1 MSEYCCNTIAS
12 HFLRFPICCFLI
24 FFLSRQN
31 LHLRATRPH
40 SYSHSPIRTA
50 NSDEL
55 NQSSSAANNSSPSF
69 LNSSSLTN
77 TNSNSSN
84 VSTSSAN
91 LNSNSFSV
99 LSQSHNNSI
108 GQNANSPL
116 LSQQAQQSQASAKH
130 PLSNSKHLCVIC
142 GDRSSG
148 KHYGTFS
155 CEGCKGMSLHS
166 IKLTF

>member
-1 MSEYCCNTIAS
+1 MHLNA
-12 HFLRFPICCFLI
+12 
-24 FFLSRQN
+24 N
-31 LHLRATRPH
+31 LTK
-40 SYSHSPIRTA
+40 TA

-91 LNSNSFSV
+91 LTTGNSFAV

-108 GQNANSPL
+108 GANAQL

-130 PLSNSKHLCVIC
+130 PLNNSKHLCVIC

-155 CEGCKGMSLHS
+155 CEGCKGTWSFLN
-166 IKLTF
+166 

>member
-1 MSEYCCNTIAS
+1 MNYAFSNTK
-12 HFLRFPICCFLI
+12 FDFPF
-24 FFLSRQN
+24 
-31 LHLRATRPH
+31 HP
-40 SYSHSPIRTA
+40 TA
-50 NSDEL
+50 NSDDL
-55 NQSSSAANNSSPSF
+55 NQSSSGANNSSPSF

-91 LNSNSFSV
+91 LNANSFSV
-99 LSQSHNNSI
+99 LSQSHNSI
-108 GQNANSPL
+108 GQNANSL
-116 LSQQAQQSQASAKH
+116 GQQAQQSQASAKH

-155 CEGCKGMSLHS
+155 CEGCKGRRFCLICLS
-166 IKLTF
+166 IIFTFIFVKPNTILILQASSSEPFERI